1 MFDLSVGDQ
10 VRVCWQ
16 GADNKTLSQEC
27 TIAEADEK
35 TLTVRVLTDTRR
47 LILFDRTTGQ
57 QIHGEGGEY
66 WLEMPF

>member
-1 MFDLSVGDQ
+1 MFDLWVGDH

-16 GADNKTLSQEC
+16 GADNKTLNQEC
-27 TIAEADEK
+27 TIAKAGAN
-35 TLTVRVLTDTRR
+35 TLVVVVLVDVPKR
-47 LILFDRTTGQ
+47 IVFSRTTGQ